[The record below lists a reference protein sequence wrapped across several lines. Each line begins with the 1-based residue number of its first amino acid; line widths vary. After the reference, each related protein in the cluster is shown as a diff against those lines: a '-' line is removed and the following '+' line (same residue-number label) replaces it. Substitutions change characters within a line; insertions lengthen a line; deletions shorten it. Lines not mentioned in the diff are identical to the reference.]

1 MLNVNTDI
9 KLIVQESDHPE
20 EGYGLLIK
28 PVPGQILA
36 QMDVRSEESDAY
48 ARLFAAAPDL
58 LAAVEHVLIASED
71 GGDMEDIDWNLLR
84 SVVSLA
90 TS

>member
-1 MLNVNTDI
+1 MLNVNTSI

-20 EGYGLLIK
+20 EGDGLLIK

-58 LAAVEHVLIASED
+58 LETLDLIRKTHVLSDQMKAQVDFVIGLCS
-71 GGDMEDIDWNLLR
+71 
-84 SVVSLA
+84 
-90 TS
+90 